1 MEIVR
6 YFTDH
11 TFLAGGVPALNQS
24 QMGVAAIMVGRHGAL
39 MSFLLFCGL
48 MSGCGSAPEKAE
60 KPKYVPPKPGQADK
74 DAPTEFSVTKSG
86 LKYKILRKSDGRK
99 ATDADMVKINFR
111 EWLDDETIVRTT
123 YGTGGTPAQFE
134 MKYNNHGSGWA
145 EGLQLIGEGGM
156 IELEIP
162 PELAYGKQ
170 GFVGIP
176 ANSTIHALIEV
187 ISVTD
192 APPPPALMSPT
203 AKAAESEPAKVDADA
218 PMEFTTTPSGLKYR
232 IRRKSDGQKPTAS
245 NGVKVHYR
253 GWLDNGKEFDSSY
266 GRGEPAKF
274 QLNEVI
280 KGWTEGLQL
289 IGVGGMIE
297 LEIPPDLAY
306 GSQNKPGIP
315 PNSTLHFVVELLDM
329 R

>member
-1 MEIVR
+1 
-6 YFTDH
+6 
-11 TFLAGGVPALNQS
+11 
-24 QMGVAAIMVGRHGAL
+24 MVGRHGAL
-39 MSFLLFCGL
+39 MSMLLLCGL
-48 MSGCGSAPEKAE
+48 MSGCGTEPAKAE
-60 KPKYVPPKPGQADK
+60 KPKYVPPKPGPADP
-74 DAPTEFSVTKSG
+74 DAPKEFSVTESG

-99 ATDADMVKINFR
+99 ATDTDMVKINFR

-123 YGTGGTPAQFE
+123 YGTGGTPAHFE
-134 MKYNNHGSGWA
+134 MRYNNHGSGYA
-145 EGLQLIGEGGM
+145 EGLKLIGEGGM

-192 APPPPALMSPT
+192 TPPPPTMMPT
-203 AKAAESEPAKVDADA
+203 SAKPAESAPDKVDADA
-218 PMEFTTTPSGLKYR
+218 PKEFTTTTSGLKYR
-232 IRRKSDGQKPTAS
+232 IRRKSDGPKPTAS

-253 GWLDNGKEFDSSY
+253 GWLDSGKEFDSSY
-266 GRGEPAKF
+266 ARNDPAQF

-297 LEIPPDLAY
+297 LEIPPELGY
-306 GSQNKPGIP
+306 GSANKGNIP